1 MRRIGAAASTSGLA
15 LGLSL
20 VLALSGAAVSPL
32 VAQQRSIGTPQPDQ
46 NLNPEDQLAP
56 SQIKQ
61 AMPAAVAEPTGTAA
75 RPTSRPARPAAVDV
89 SAQSAAP
96 ASKPAGPAAPRTVIA
111 CSGPFAR
118 DSGMLELAMIF
129 DSKNMTFTQE
139 KVQGVDVGITVLYP
153 KDPKRRLE
161 VWWSNPGSRSGTY
174 LILINGKSAW
184 AGPDGLRL
192 GLNLLQ
198 LEKLNH
204 KPFKIKGF
212 DKDGNAAVTDWDSGE
227 LATLPGGCKSG
238 VSMRADP
245 KAAAD
250 AVSALSADNEY
261 SSDDPAMRAVKPTVS
276 EVLIGY

>member
-161 VWWSNPGSRSGTY
+161 VWWSNPNRTGLY
-174 LILINGKSAW
+174 LIDIAGKSVWTA
-184 AGPDGLRL
+184 PDGLRL
-192 GLNLLQ
+192 GLTVPE

-204 KPFKIKGF
+204 KPFKLKGF
-212 DKDGNAAVTDWDSGE
+212 DKDGNATVSDWDGGT
-227 LATLPGGCKSG
+227 LAALPGGCKSS
-238 VSMRADP
+238 VNLRADP
-245 KAAAD
+245 KASKD
-250 AVSALSADNEY
+250 AVSAISADEEFV
-261 SSDDPAMRAVKPTVS
+261 STDPVIRTVKPTVS
-276 EVLIGY
+276 EILIGY

>member
-129 DSKNMTFTQE
+129 DSKNMIFTQE

-161 VWWSNPGSRSGTY
+161 VWWSNPNRTGLY
-174 LILINGKSAW
+174 LIDIAGKSVWTA
-184 AGPDGLRL
+184 PDGLRL
-192 GLNLLQ
+192 GLTVPE

-204 KPFKIKGF
+204 KPFKLKGF
-212 DKDGNAAVTDWDSGE
+212 DKDGNATVSDWDGGT
-227 LATLPGGCKSG
+227 LAALPGGCKSS
-238 VSMRADP
+238 VNLRADP
-245 KAAAD
+245 KASKD
-250 AVSALSADNEY
+250 AVSAISADEEFV
-261 SSDDPAMRAVKPTVS
+261 STDPVIHTVKPTVS
-276 EVLIGY
+276 EILIGY